1 MVNHILMDI
10 RESFSFRLNGKRVTV
25 HVPPAKPLLRV
36 LREDLNVT
44 SPKPGCEAGECGA
57 CTVLL
62 DGSPIASCLV
72 LVAQVQDREI
82 TTIEGLGTESDLEV
96 IQKAFLE
103 EGVVQCGYCIPG
115 MLMTAKALL
124 NERREVDEEEVKEY
138 MAGNICRCGSYQ
150 RVIGA
155 IKRAFQSE

>member
-1 MVNHILMDI
+1 MDI
-10 RESFSFRLNGKRVTV
+10 RESFTFKLNGKKVTV
-25 HVPPAKPLLRV
+25 HVPPAKPLLHV

-44 SPKPGCEAGECGA
+44 GPKPGCEAGECGS

-62 DGSPIASCLV
+62 DGSPVASCLV
-72 LVAQVQDREI
+72 LVAQVQGREI
-82 TTIEGLGTESDLEV
+82 TTVEGLGTGSSLDI

-115 MLMTAKALL
+115 MLMAAKALL
-124 NERREVDEEEVKEY
+124 KEGHKVDEEGIKEY

-150 RVIGA
+150 RVMEA
-155 IKRAFQSE
+155 VKRALQLG